1 MNKSFKDYLTEAEQS
16 MGPQP
21 GDYLHIVTEDSV
33 DHIQLDEKGAL
44 NKLSDAA
51 GLKKYGKKTWDWIK
65 KTLGFGAGAGTGLV
79 GGALLGGGGGGGDAF
94 KAAYDLASNQF
105 VGVNPLIE
113 TLNKDTT
120 KSYPKDSQHFIID
133 LR

>member
-33 DHIQLDEKGAL
+33 DHIQLDEGLGKISE
-44 NKLSDAA
+44 KA
-51 GLKKYGKKTWDWIK
+51 GITKFGKKTWDWIK
-65 KTLGFGAGAGTGLV
+65 KALGFGGGAGVGLV

-94 KAAYDLASNQF
+94 KAGYDLASNQF
-105 VGVNPLIE
+105 VGDNPLIE
-113 TLNKDTT
+113 TLNKQVHTE
-120 KSYPKDSQHFIID
+120 YPQNISHFIID